1 MQMEEMKKEIESLKR
16 KIFYLFGAMTMIFIS
31 FTGLAIRQV
40 KQYSDIQNY
49 YFDSIQKSR
58 EMNQDLK
65 DILSEIQSTPL
76 QRLIE
81 NGKRRI
87 GGGKM
92 LKKIYTE
99 LVLIRKELQAIRSSM
114 EFNAKI
120 TIDSRHIAESIR
132 QIQARKDRRV
142 EKCE

>member
-1 MQMEEMKKEIESLKR
+1 MEEMKKEIESLKR

-76 QRLIE
+76 
-81 NGKRRI
+81 
-87 GGGKM
+87 
-92 LKKIYTE
+92 
-99 LVLIRKELQAIRSSM
+99 
-114 EFNAKI
+114 
-120 TIDSRHIAESIR
+120 
-132 QIQARKDRRV
+132 
-142 EKCE
+142 